1 MSITEQYTKK
11 LENKTIS
18 DLIPPPESVLVLFKS
33 KDLLLR
39 EKLAPNQDGVRH
51 GKPNAVKHIN
61 EIRDSFGK
69 PSNLFI
75 EDFAINNDITINF
88 SNWTFIKSGDVLE
101 YLDCGNRRTKIELLP
116 LSLKVSLDKK
126 SINSNWINEF
136 LLFSNG
142 SLKFEHMK
150 TVGWYVD
157 ATYLQIEDIMR
168 EIISGNYD
176 FDTLMKP
183 HITPENEV
191 IKCNQ
196 ETNFKEQLIEY
207 VNMWDELDVYNE
219 KSAKLALY
227 NMLYSHKITFTQ
239 TFNWRDFGKLNWSV
253 PIQVTANII
262 NTICDELMH
271 KIDVNHKLYDEK
283 FSNKLKGLRLTP
295 ENMRNSISE
304 GVRYISENLALLDES
319 YKSDV
324 NSRTWFRESLEITG
338 LQEDWVS
345 NGDEETPKLFNPN
358 GYSNVIAQ
366 KLLEV
371 IYNYVMSE
379 KTEVNGM
386 DYLPQITKVLT
397 TCKLYKVME
406 SLRIFTREFDTNI
419 KLPAMLR
426 PIIASYYYH
435 DIPMTDDDLELF
447 GFLSEADKLTVRGQ
461 GFKDFRKYNFNI
473 LGTSESKQRQK
484 FIENPRKEIISNYFH
499 ETLPREIAY
508 SAVHKKLRN
517 GKVEPSKRTIDFIAG
532 VSSGNLPEHTRKDTP
547 RKQVKM
553 FIKSMVMEKDTSG
566 QLTRFAG
573 DHIEDKNGPNKD
585 CSQRDFTVNQ
595 IAVESDVNK
604 QLSQLK
610 LNTAELKQDYFKN
623 KVDFWNSPTGYQM
636 YNNLGVFE
644 KLSFTKNDLEKEMTK
659 LKGNIFEEYY
669 ESSINNYLNILREE
683 NGVK

>member
-1 MSITEQYTKK
+1 MSIIEQYTKK
-11 LENKTIS
+11 LVNKTID

-33 KDLLLR
+33 KDLLLL
-39 EKLAPNQDGVRH
+39 EQLAPNQDGVRH
-51 GKPNAVKHIN
+51 GKENALKHIN
-61 EIRDSFGK
+61 EILDTFGK

-75 EDFAINNDITINF
+75 EDFAMNNDITINF
-88 SNWTFIKSGDVLE
+88 SNWTFIKSGDVLQ

-126 SINSNWINEF
+126 SINSNWLNEY
-136 LLFSNG
+136 LLCG
-142 SLKFEHMK
+142 SELKFGKLE

-157 ATYLQIEDIMR
+157 KTYLQIGDMMYS
-168 EIISGNYD
+168 IISGNYN
-176 FDTLMKP
+176 FDILMKP
-183 HITPENEV
+183 HRTPENEI
-191 IKCNQ
+191 IKSNQ
-196 ETNFKEQLIEY
+196 ETNWKEQLIEY
-207 VNMWDELDVYNE
+207 VNMWDTLDVYNE
-219 KSAKLALY
+219 KSAKRALY
-227 NMLYSHKITFTQ
+227 NMLYSHKITFTR

-253 PIQVTANII
+253 PIQVTANIT
-262 NTICDELMH
+262 NTICDELMN
-271 KIDVNHKLYDEK
+271 KINVNHKLYDEK
-283 FSNKLKGLRLTP
+283 FSNKLKGLQLTP
-295 ENMRNSISE
+295 ENMRLSVSE
-304 GVRYISENLALLDES
+304 GVRHILEEMSLLKDS
-319 YKSDV
+319 YKNPS
-324 NSRTWFRESLEITG
+324 NWKIWFRESLEIAG
-338 LQEDWVS
+338 LKEDWVS
-345 NGDEETPKLFNPN
+345 NGDEELPSLRNPN
-358 GYSNVIAQ
+358 GFNNVIAQ

-371 IYNYVMSE
+371 IYDYVMDE
-379 KTEVNGM
+379 NTKVTGM
-386 DYLPQITKVLT
+386 NYLPQITMVLSN
-397 TCKLYKVME
+397 CKWYKAMK
-406 SLRIFTREFDTNI
+406 SLRMFTREFDTDI

-447 GFLSEADKLTVRGQ
+447 GFLSEVDKLTIRGQ
-461 GFKDFRKYNFNI
+461 GFKDFRKYNWNI

-484 FIENPRKEIISNYFH
+484 FIKNPRKEIITNYFH
-499 ETLPREIAY
+499 ETFSEECAY
-508 SAVHKKLRN
+508 ASVHKKLPN

-532 VSSGNLPEHTRKDTP
+532 VSSGQLPENTRKDTP
-547 RKQVKM
+547 RKQVKI